1 FIFLTAATEAPK
13 PLLEAIDC
21 SQSLKAD
28 VIPSLCH
35 TSNGTHIKKTDYLN
49 GSERKADVIQALVN
63 VNVLSPTLEPVTAP
77 FEYICSLKS
86 KYVREKL
93 ICALQPWVPIAHPDL
108 EFVMSLVADIHNTSL
123 MLDDIQDSSALR
135 RSSPAT
141 HTVFGIPQTIN
152 SAVYQTVHTIQRAS
166 DKGNPQLVQVVT
178 EGMKELLV
186 GQGLDLAWTS
196 EVAVP
201 SLEKY
206 LQMIDRKTGALFI
219 MVIRLMEAFL
229 PASAPKAP
237 LQKLMLLLGRYFQI
251 RDDYVN
257 LASTQYNDARGFCT
271 DLDEGKC
278 SFIILHA
285 MNNAKPH
292 ARYLLKNLLLQ
303 TSRAGCAG
311 ERHKELMFSIL
322 KEAGSLEHT
331 AEMLGEIEKSLC
343 AEVENIERTTGVKNQ
358 VLMELFNALR
368 A

>member
-1 FIFLTAATEAPK
+1 
-13 PLLEAIDC
+13 
-21 SQSLKAD
+21 
-28 VIPSLCH
+28 
-35 TSNGTHIKKTDYLN
+35 
-49 GSERKADVIQALVN
+49 
-63 VNVLSPTLEPVTAP
+63 
-77 FEYICSLKS
+77 
-86 KYVREKL
+86 
-93 ICALQPWVPIAHPDL
+93 
-108 EFVMSLVADIHNTSL
+108 
-123 MLDDIQDSSALR
+123 
-135 RSSPAT
+135 
-141 HTVFGIPQTIN
+141 
-152 SAVYQTVHTIQRAS
+152 
-166 DKGNPQLVQVVT
+166 
-178 EGMKELLV
+178 MKELLV

-206 LQMIDRKTGALFI
+206 LQMIDRSKHLLLPDTVKSVYIFSLTDLPETGALFI